1 MHYLV
6 ALGIGLLVIV
16 IVFLLGYILPFSQVF
31 PRYVVEYLQNGGAV
45 FWSLKEASISKIII
59 AYVFEGIA
67 TEVLLRKRIVDALD
81 ETMLG
86 EKAIASISILGI
98 TLLETAWIM
107 SLDVLIPLLLMNI
120 VTTLIYMNTD
130 RNVFVNVAL
139 RVILVVVAV
148 ILFV

>member
-1 MHYLV
+1 M
-6 ALGIGLLVIV
+6 
-16 IVFLLGYILPFSQVF
+16 FL
-31 PRYVVEYLQNGGAV
+31 
-45 FWSLKEASISKIII
+45 
-59 AYVFEGIA
+59 
-67 TEVLLRKRIVDALD
+67 
-81 ETMLG
+81 
-86 EKAIASISILGI
+86 KAPISILGI